1 MGEKLSFDITTAA
14 TLCTGADFWHSA
26 RVGDIPAITFSDGP
40 YGLRKQNDKADHLGV
55 NESIEAVC
63 FPTAVCVAST
73 FDTEAAEEM
82 GRLLG
87 EECLAEGVD
96 VLLAPAVNI
105 KRTPLC
111 GRNFEYY
118 SEDPY
123 LAGELGAAFVR
134 GLQSCGVGA
143 CVKHYAANNRENGRM
158 AVSANMSERTLRE
171 IYLPAFIR
179 VMKERPCAVMT
190 SYNKVNGVYAGEN
203 KRLLDIL
210 REEYGFEGIFV
221 SDWYAVADRV
231 AAIKAGLDLEMPG
244 GETAGKDKLI
254 DAAQADD
261 AIKREL
267 LESARRVAKT
277 AQKYGGHTKGAPYD
291 KEKHRVFAASL
302 AAEGAVLLK
311 NDSLLPLEKGKKYLL
326 VGEYCRKPRFQGGG
340 SSHINCIQASD
351 ILAFLDE
358 FDCDRPEWAQ
368 NLTDTALI
376 EHSLKTQAEKYDAA
390 VIFAALPDETESEGY
405 DRDDLGL
412 PKEYDATI
420 AAVCTALPTAV
431 VLFAGSPVAMPWLDT
446 SRAVLNMHLGGE
458 GVSLAAARLL
468 SGKAC
473 PCGRLA
479 ESYPLMIEHTPSYL
493 TDTNAKNADY
503 AEGVFVGYR
512 YYTKKRIPLLFPFG
526 YGLSYTKFEYK
537 DLKVEN
543 TGEGFD
549 VSVKVKNVG
558 KMRGK
563 EVVQVYVSAPAKA
576 AARPV
581 RELKAFAKAELDPD
595 EEKVVRVRL
604 GKSAFAYYSD
614 NGFITESGE
623 HAISICKNAEDVLLS
638 QKVFIRGDKPNITI
652 ADDTTLSELIDR
664 PAVAEFVQARFGN
677 YMSEG
682 EGNGAIGTRMKKAML
697 LDAPLRAIKTAA
709 RMDAAAYEKFKALL
723 QTLAD
728 K

>member
-63 FPTAVCVAST
+63 FPTAVCVASS
-73 FDTEAAEEM
+73 FDTKAAEEM

-96 VLLAPAVNI
+96 ILLAPAVNI

-210 REEYGFEGIFV
+210 REECGFEGIFV

-261 AIKREL
+261 AVKREL

-277 AQKYGGHTKGAPYD
+277 AQKYGGHIKSAPYD

-311 NDSLLPLEKGKKYLL
+311 NDSLLPLEKGKKYLFI
-326 VGEYCRKPRFQGGG
+326 GQYCHNPRFQGGG
-340 SSHINCIQASD
+340 SSHINCKQAPD
-351 ILAFLDE
+351 ILSFLDE
-358 FDCDRPEWAQ
+358 LDCDHPEWAQ

-376 EHSLKTQAEKYDAA
+376 VRSLKTQGEKYDAA
-390 VIFAALPDETESEGY
+390 IVFAALPDESESEGY

-420 AAVCTALPTAV
+420 AAVCAALPTAV

-543 TGEGFD
+543 AGEGFD

-623 HAISICKNAEDVLLS
+623 HAISICKNAEEVLLS
-638 QKVFIRGDKPNITI
+638 QKVFIQGDKPKITI
-652 ADDTTLSELIDR
+652 ADDTTLLELIDR

-709 RMDAAAYEKFKALL
+709 HMDAAAYEKFKALL

>member
-63 FPTAVCVAST
+63 FPTAVCVASS

-123 LAGELGAAFVR
+123 LAGELAAAFVR

-190 SYNKVNGVYAGEN
+190 SYNKVNGIYAGEN

-210 REEYGFEGIFV
+210 REECGFEGIFV

-244 GETAGKDKLI
+244 GETVGKDKLI
-254 DAAQADD
+254 DAAQTDD
-261 AIKREL
+261 AVKKEL

-277 AQKYGGHTKGAPYD
+277 AQKYGGHIKSAPYD
-291 KEKHRVFAASL
+291 KEKHRAFAASL

-311 NDSLLPLEKGKKYLL
+311 NDSLLPLEKGKKYLFI
-326 VGEYCRKPRFQGGG
+326 GEYCRKPRFQGGG
-340 SSHINCIQASD
+340 SSHINCKQAPD
-351 ILAFLDE
+351 ILSFLDE
-358 FDCDRPEWAQ
+358 LDCDRPEWAQ

-376 EHSLKTQAEKYDAA
+376 VRSLKTQAEKYDAA
-390 VIFAALPDETESEGY
+390 VVFAALPDESESE
-405 DRDDLGL
+405 
-412 PKEYDATI
+412 
-420 AAVCTALPTAV
+420 
-431 VLFAGSPVAMPWLDT
+431 PVAMPWLDT

-537 DLKVEN
+537 DLEVVKS
-543 TGEGFD
+543 GEGFD

-563 EVVQVYVSAPAKA
+563 EVVQVYISAPAKA
-576 AARPV
+576 IARPV
-581 RELKAFAKAELDPD
+581 RELKAFAKAELDPE

-604 GKSAFAYYSD
+604 DKSAFAYYSD
-614 NGFITESGE
+614 SGFITENGE
-623 HAISICKNAEDVLLS
+623 HAISICKNAEEVLLS
-638 QKVFIRGDKPNITI
+638 QK
-652 ADDTTLSELIDR
+652 
-664 PAVAEFVQARFGN
+664 N

-709 RMDAAAYEKFKALL
+709 KMDTAAYEKFKALL

>member
-1 MGEKLSFDITTAA
+1 
-14 TLCTGADFWHSA
+14 
-26 RVGDIPAITFSDGP
+26 
-40 YGLRKQNDKADHLGV
+40 
-55 NESIEAVC
+55 
-63 FPTAVCVAST
+63 
-73 FDTEAAEEM
+73 
-82 GRLLG
+82 
-87 EECLAEGVD
+87 
-96 VLLAPAVNI
+96 
-105 KRTPLC
+105 
-111 GRNFEYY
+111 
-118 SEDPY
+118 
-123 LAGELGAAFVR
+123 
-134 GLQSCGVGA
+134 
-143 CVKHYAANNRENGRM
+143 
-158 AVSANMSERTLRE
+158 
-171 IYLPAFIR
+171 
-179 VMKERPCAVMT
+179 
-190 SYNKVNGVYAGEN
+190 
-203 KRLLDIL
+203 
-210 REEYGFEGIFV
+210 
-221 SDWYAVADRV
+221 
-231 AAIKAGLDLEMPG
+231 MPG

-311 NDSLLPLEKGKKYLL
+311 NDSLLPLEKGKKYLFI
-326 VGEYCRKPRFQGGG
+326 GEYCRKPRFQGGG
-340 SSHINCIQASD
+340 SSHINCKQAPD
-351 ILAFLDE
+351 ILSFLDE
-358 FDCDRPEWAQ
+358 LDCDRPEWAQ

-376 EHSLKTQAEKYDAA
+376 VRSLKTQAEKYDAA
-390 VIFAALPDETESEGY
+390 IVFAALPDESESEGY

-420 AAVCTALPTAV
+420 AAVCAALPTAV

-543 TGEGFD
+543 AGEGFD

-595 EEKVVRVRL
+595 EEKVIRVRL

-623 HAISICKNAEDVLLS
+623 HAISICKNAEEVLLS
-638 QKVFIRGDKPNITI
+638 QKVFIKGDKPKITI

>member
-63 FPTAVCVAST
+63 FPTAVCVASS

-96 VLLAPAVNI
+96 ILLAPAVNI

-123 LAGELGAAFVR
+123 LAGELAAAFVR

-190 SYNKVNGVYAGEN
+190 SYNKVNGIYAGEN

-210 REEYGFEGIFV
+210 REECGFEGIFV

-261 AIKREL
+261 AVKKEL

-277 AQKYGGHTKGAPYD
+277 AQKYGRHTKSAPYD
-291 KEKHRVFAASL
+291 KEKHRAFAARL

-311 NDSLLPLEKGKKYLL
+311 NDSLLPLEKGKKYLFI
-326 VGEYCRKPRFQGGG
+326 GQYCRNPRFQGGG
-340 SSHINCIQASD
+340 SSHINCKQAPD
-351 ILAFLDE
+351 ILSFLDE
-358 FDCDRPEWAQ
+358 LDCDRPEWAQ

-376 EHSLKTQAEKYDAA
+376 VRSLKTQAEKYDAA
-390 VIFAALPDETESEGY
+390 VVFAALPDETESEGY

-420 AAVCTALPTAV
+420 AAVCAALPTAV

-446 SRAVLNMHLGGE
+446 SRAALNMHLGGE

-493 TDTNAKNADY
+493 TDTGAKNADY

-549 VSVKVKNVG
+549 VSVRVKNIG

-581 RELKAFAKAELDPD
+581 RELKAFAKAELDPE

-623 HAISICKNAEDVLLS
+623 HAISICKNAEEVLLS
-638 QKVFIRGDKPNITI
+638 QKVFIQGDKPKITI

-682 EGNGAIGTRMKKAML
+682 EGNGAIGVRMKKAML
-697 LDAPLRAIKTAA
+697 LDAPLRAIKTAT